1 MLFRSNETDRNL
13 RLKLLELEKVILA
26 AFHERKPN
34 IIADYIYQL
43 SDLANSFYQNNH
55 LANLEDQQKKNDW
68 LYVLTLT
75 NKVLKE
81 MLFLIG
87 IEIPT
92 FM

>member
-1 MLFRSNETDRNL
+1 MCIRDRD
-13 RLKLLELEKVILA
+13 KVILA
-26 AFHERKPN
+26 AFEDRKPN
-34 IIADYIYQL
+34 YIADYIYQL

-55 LANLEDQQKKNDW
+55 LANLEDQTKKNDW